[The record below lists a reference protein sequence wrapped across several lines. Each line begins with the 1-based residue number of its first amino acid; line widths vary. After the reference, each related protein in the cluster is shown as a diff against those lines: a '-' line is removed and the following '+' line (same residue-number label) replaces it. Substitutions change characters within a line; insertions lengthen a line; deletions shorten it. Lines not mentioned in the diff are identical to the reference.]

1 MLRSSR
7 ELSSRVNIN
16 VHREPNRLRRAT
28 WWLAFWA
35 GIGSGLWLWL
45 QHVQGEHQIYQAGD
59 ISRPHR
65 LIENECWRCHTTWT
79 PLQRLVRFSDDEHS
93 IENRKC
99 ETCHRVGEHHQHQI
113 PAHRDISC
121 AACHQEHDGTEMLK
135 TPSSRHCVACHSDL
149 KAHGGK
155 GTFANR
161 VSRFDEVGGHPE
173 FHLKSLLA
181 RTTVGEPAAASQSP
195 PHGALQSVAFFQRS
209 GEPAARWQDRGRIR
223 FNHALHLKAEYDAN
237 GQLVQGLVGRNRK
250 LVDLSQRCEVCHE
263 PDHER
268 RFLKPISFE
277 RHCRECH
284 PLLFDHERFPGQ
296 SVPHEMPDIVR
307 GFLTETY
314 TLKTLGS
321 DSQATLDKPLSPG
334 ERVAEGRVLASGSG
348 DAVPR
353 PLPGHRD
360 FQRLSEVQALNVLN
374 DVVRAESVAQQHRH
388 SLFGYEATGGCRY
401 CHEVEAT
408 EAKSATTLSE
418 WKIVPTN
425 IPVRWLPHANFHHEP
440 HRLLSCSACH
450 VGVHDSKST
459 GDVLI
464 PGIDTCRAC
473 HATHPSEWASK
484 LPPHDANSSFAK
496 PGSQSESL
504 RDLLNRTNR
513 GAQVNCIECHHYHD
527 PTKDRWNGPFV
538 P

>member
-7 ELSSRVNIN
+7 ELSSRLNIN
-16 VHREPNRLRRAT
+16 VHREPNRWRRAT

-59 ISRPHR
+59 VSRPHR

-79 PLQRLVRFSDDEHS
+79 PLQRLIHFSDDEHS
-93 IENRKC
+93 IDNRKC
-99 ETCHRVGEHHQHQI
+99 EMCHRVGEHHQHQI

-121 AACHQEHDGTEMLK
+121 AACHQEHEGAQMLQA
-135 TPSSRHCVACHSDL
+135 PSNRHCIACHADL
-149 KAHGGK
+149 PAHGGK

-161 VSRFDEVGGHPE
+161 VSRFDEAGGHPE

-181 RTTVGEPAAASQSP
+181 RTTEGPAPTPQSP
-195 PHGALQSVAFFQRS
+195 PHGALSSVAFFQRT
-209 GEPAARWQDRGRIR
+209 GEASARWQDRGRIR
-223 FNHALHLKAEYDAN
+223 FNHAVHLKAEYDAS
-237 GQLVQGLVGRNRK
+237 GQLVKGLIGKDRK

-263 PDHER
+263 PDNER
-268 RFLKPISFE
+268 RFMKPISFE

-296 SVPHEMPDIVR
+296 SVPHETPDIVR

-314 TLKTLGS
+314 TLK
-321 DSQATLDKPLSPG
+321 ALSSG
-334 ERVAEGRVLASGSG
+334 ERMAEGRGRASSSE
-348 DAVPR
+348 DAVLR

-360 FQRLSEVQALNVLN
+360 FQRLSEEQASVVLN
-374 DVVRAESVAQQHRH
+374 NVAAAESVAQQHRH

-401 CHEVEAT
+401 CHEVEAAET
-408 EAKSATTLSE
+408 KSPTTLAD

-425 IPVRWLPHANFHHEP
+425 IPRRWLPHANFHHEP
-440 HRLLSCSACH
+440 HRLLSCTACH
-450 VGVHDSKST
+450 IGVHDSQST

-473 HATHPSEWASK
+473 HAARPAEWVSK
-484 LPPHDANSSFAK
+484 LPPSKPAAAPAN
-496 PGSQSESL
+496 PGSHHEPL
-504 RDLLNRTNR
+504 RGLLSHTNR
-513 GAQVNCIECHHYHD
+513 GAATNCIECHRYHD
-527 PTKDRWNGPFV
+527 PARDRWNGPFS